1 MSVKEELEQIAKKSG
16 GVLSPEDVV
25 EFAKNPAT
33 VLHSRFTWDDTEA
46 ARQHRLWQARKV
58 IACVVVTKEVSPSK
72 ELKIRTYFSLPD
84 SRGGMAGSYYHID
97 KIMSDDDLMA
107 KLEQMCENELKAVR
121 AKYNAVKKYAALFEM
136 IDNI

>member
-16 GVLSPEDVV
+16 GVLSPEEVV

-33 VLHSRFTWDDTEA
+33 ALHSRFTWDDTEA
-46 ARQHRLWQARKV
+46 ARQHRLWQARQV
-58 IACVVVTKEVSPSK
+58 IACVVVTKEVAPAK

-84 SRGGMAGSYYHID
+84 SRRGESGSYHHID
-97 KIMSDDDLMA
+97 KIMSDDDLIE

-121 AKYNAVKKYAALFEM
+121 AKYNTVKKYAAVFEM
-136 IDNI
+136 IDSL